1 MRRGFDFRIRS
12 SPSVS
17 IAGEP
22 GPRIRRLTLQFYIL
36 RQLVAAILFSLG
48 GIALV
53 VVPTVAVQAIQKLQ
67 GVGLGAVLHYLPL
80 VMVDLVPYLLPMAF
94 LLGVVA
100 TFGRLAAD
108 RELVA
113 VAGAGIHPWRIFVPG
128 LALALPMM
136 LATDWMLAEVAPDW
150 KYDQRSFLRDQSE
163 SVFRSFGRGR
173 TELEFGDFALK
184 AARASGNVFHEVI
197 LDVPYEG
204 TERTIVADAVELVF
218 ESDTLVIRFT
228 NAEVLGEEGKLQLER
243 PYLRWAL
250 EELFPRHKKERDS
263 AKFLKTSEIRAAL
276 AFGDASP
283 EKRKDFAYEI
293 HARHALAATY
303 VLFLLLGLPTG
314 VLLKSGTQLAA
325 FTGAVGYAFLYYV
338 LALRLGRELAHFGAM
353 SAVAAAW
360 TTDLLFLALGLWLV
374 RRAFFR

>member
-1 MRRGFDFRIRS
+1 
-12 SPSVS
+12 
-17 IAGEP
+17 
-22 GPRIRRLTLQFYIL
+22 LTLQFYIL
-36 RQLVAAILFSLG
+36 RQLVAAIAFSLG
-48 GIALV
+48 GIALI
-53 VVPTVAVQAIQKLQ
+53 VVPTVTVQAIHKLQ

-80 VMVDLVPYLLPMAF
+80 VIVDLVPYLLPMAF

-108 RELVA
+108 RELAA
-113 VAGAGIHPWRIFVPG
+113 VAGAGIHPWRVFAPG
-128 LALALPMM
+128 LVLALPLV
-136 LATDWMLAEVAPDW
+136 LATDWMLSEVAPDW
-150 KYDQRSFLRDQSE
+150 KYEQRSFLRDQSE
-163 SVFRSFGRGR
+163 SVFRSFGRGK

-204 TERTIVADAVELVF
+204 SERTIVADAVELLF

-228 NAEVLGEEGKLQLER
+228 NAEVLGEEGKLELER
-243 PYLRWAL
+243 PYLRWDL
-250 EELFPRHKKERDS
+250 EQLFPRHKKQRDS
-263 AKFLKTSEIRAAL
+263 AKYLKSSEIL
-276 AFGDASP
+276 AELASADAPLSSA

-303 VLFLLLGLPTG
+303 VLFLLLGIPTG

-338 LALRLGRELAHFGAM
+338 LALRLGRELAHFGAVP
-353 SAVAAAW
+353 AVAAAW
-360 TTDLLFLALGLWLV
+360 TTDVLFLATGLWLV